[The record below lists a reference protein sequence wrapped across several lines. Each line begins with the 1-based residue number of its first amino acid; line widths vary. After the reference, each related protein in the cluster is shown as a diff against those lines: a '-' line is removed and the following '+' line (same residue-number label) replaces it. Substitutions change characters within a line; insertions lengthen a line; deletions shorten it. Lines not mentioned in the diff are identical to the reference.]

1 MELASRLL
9 FADPIKAIPIVKV
22 ISLSTYFGDVS
33 KLSFSCTPSAML
45 FILDMDSNRI
55 RC

>member
-22 ISLSTYFGDVS
+22 ISLSTY
-33 KLSFSCTPSAML
+33 LEM
-45 FILDMDSNRI
+45 
-55 RC
+55 